1 MGTQTTLTISISITE
16 RYYLGHQETLFC
28 CFCWYIVERNQVWRD
43 MVFNFNGSLENFCC
57 ALLQCHVCCV
67 YARKNENDGIWK
79 QLLGLNM
86 QKHSTWYRSNWGC
99 DLKRNGRMNP
109 LFVIV
114 TRTPNVIQCLIRHVL
129 SEKVLNHICGA
140 HSVSNLQSPFPSP
153 FDSLLL
159 VFPFY

>member
-1 MGTQTTLTISISITE
+1 MRPCVPLILPSTHALHPYLHRSRPIFLYDSDSFKWIVLLYFYFTFLIWFPGIDCLTAAAATSAATNNNNVINTKTTYMGTQTTLTISISITE

-79 QLLGLNM
+79 QLLG
-86 QKHSTWYRSNWGC
+86 
-99 DLKRNGRMNP
+99 
-109 LFVIV
+109 
-114 TRTPNVIQCLIRHVL
+114 
-129 SEKVLNHICGA
+129 
-140 HSVSNLQSPFPSP
+140 
-153 FDSLLL
+153 
-159 VFPFY
+159 